1 MTTYLV
7 DNSIWQKA
15 SKSEVIAARLREL
28 SPAHLLITCPPQV
41 LEYCHS
47 ARTPQ
52 EHQELR
58 ADMAQ
63 LLPAWEHPDERQA
76 LDIQQALWDSGFVR
90 AAAALDCLIA
100 AYAVVNDAVVLNSDR
115 DFGYIGRDPGCG
127 QAGVRG
133 GLNRCRPTPV
143 GADPVLI
150 RRGVRLR
157 SPR

>member
-15 SKSEVIAARLREL
+15 SSSKAIAARLREL

-52 EHQELR
+52 EYQELR

-63 LLPAWEHPDERQA
+63 LLPAWEQPDERQA

-90 AAAALDCLIA
+90 AAAAFDCLIA
-100 AYAVVNDAVVLNSDR
+100 AYAVVNDAVVLNSDH
-115 DFGYIGRDPGCG
+115 DFGYIEAATRG
-127 QAGVRG
+127 AVRQEY
-133 GLNRCRPTPV
+133 V
-143 GADPVLI
+143 EA
-150 RRGVRLR
+150 
-157 SPR
+157 